1 MVNYTCETCGKKFDR
16 KSNWVYHTLSRKFP
30 CKQIEKTEKKINKI
44 ESSDGSIVLGTSLNF
59 KNLKNL
65 SDNQQYNQIELS
77 DDFVIGSTIE
87 YTSILTKCNLQ
98 NSLSLKNIEVD
109 LDINFDSDSDSETNI
124 YKNVKINYSK
134 SEKSTQII
142 CRYCGKVFLYNKN
155 LNRHISDNRCEVIKL
170 QKQQKEN
177 IYVNL
182 LNEEKIV
189 RHPPKST

>member
-1 MVNYTCETCGKKFDR
+1 MVNYTCEICGKKFDR

-30 CKQIEKTEKKINKI
+30 CKQIKKTEKKINKI
-44 ESSDGSIVLGTSLNF
+44 ESSDGSRVLGISLNF

-65 SDNQQYNQIELS
+65 SDNQQYNQIELPY
-77 DDFVIGSTIE
+77 DFVIGSTIE
-87 YTSILTKCNLQ
+87 YTNISTKCNFV

-109 LDINFDSDSDSETNI
+109 LDINFDSDSDSETNV

-177 IYVNL
+177 IFVNL